1 MKRLYFVVLLT
12 AVVAVASAI
21 ECGPN
26 EVYLLC
32 QPCAAISCGDVAP
45 EACIALCRNPGC
57 YCDTGYLRK
66 DGVCVPEDGC

>member
-1 MKRLYFVVLLT
+1 MKFILLT
-12 AVVAVASAI
+12 CLLSSLIFALTNA